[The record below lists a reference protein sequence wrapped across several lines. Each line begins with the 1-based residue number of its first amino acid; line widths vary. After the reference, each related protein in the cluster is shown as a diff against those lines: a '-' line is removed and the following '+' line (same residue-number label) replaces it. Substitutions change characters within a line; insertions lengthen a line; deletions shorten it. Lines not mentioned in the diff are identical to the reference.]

1 MVASSVHYGK
11 CTSRYTPSLKN
22 VPDMSSNEI
31 SETINS
37 LERLKGVG
45 KRALLKWKTLFSV
58 KISQISK
65 GQIAGDVGR
74 NMISKWLSS
83 IELPDSWMSLLDE
96 LKRLHQE
103 LEFIDDE
110 SVYEEKHSD

>member
-1 MVASSVHYGK
+1 
-11 CTSRYTPSLKN
+11 
-22 VPDMSSNEI
+22 MSSNEI

-45 KRALLKWKTLFSV
+45 KRVLLQWKTLFSV

-83 IELPDSWMSLLDE
+83 IELPDSWISLLDE

-110 SVYEEKHSD
+110 SVYEEEHSD